1 MGAQGPDELL
11 QATLCAQRA
20 GLLSASRGQG
30 AKSWLRSS
38 MRSEDG
44 TEALLQ
50 QLQQH
55 ILEDS
60 FLLQLRHNAEH
71 PTPPIPGAGELASH
85 EVLSSDWWSISDVE
99 NKELASPEQDSYV
112 MVEHSDALEALG
124 AFVAAYLSSL
134 PEAKNLQPA
143 ELQAALNLT
152 LKEMRQSR
160 LQKLWQWGRT
170 FYRCAAVS
178 YSAFSLYTNPWIARA
193 VLASLWT
200 ASRIIA
206 GFT

>member
-99 NKELASPEQDSYV
+99 NKELVIAFGSF
-112 MVEHSDALEALG
+112 HALRG
-124 AFVAAYLSSL
+124 AVPVAISSIHQFHV
-134 PEAKNLQPA
+134 N
-143 ELQAALNLT
+143 T
-152 LKEMRQSR
+152 R
-160 LQKLWQWGRT
+160 
-170 FYRCAAVS
+170 V
-178 YSAFSLYTNPWIARA
+178 
-193 VLASLWT
+193 
-200 ASRIIA
+200 ASRDYCLCRHHLNRTATSWWSIVMR
-206 GFT
+206 